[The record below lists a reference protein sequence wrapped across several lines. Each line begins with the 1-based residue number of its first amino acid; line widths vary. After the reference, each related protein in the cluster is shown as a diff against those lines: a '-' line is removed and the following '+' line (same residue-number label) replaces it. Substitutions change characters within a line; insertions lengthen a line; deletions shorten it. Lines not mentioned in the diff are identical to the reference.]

1 MVGVAGGTSSGKTE
15 VCSAIVEKVK
25 QDKELAGENKIIL
38 ISQESFYRELTLEE
52 QEKADNGMFNFDHPN
67 AIDFDLMLTSLS
79 RIRNGLRT
87 EIPIYDFK
95 KNTRVKNVSIVISP
109 ADVVLFEGILAFY
122 GKEMLDLFDMKLY
135 VDTDADTRLSKRL
148 LHDMEDLG
156 RSLDHVLHQYTTL
169 VKPAFEEFCAPTKK
183 YADVIIPRGAEN
195 EIAITLIS
203 QRIVDILLKKDFDSL
218 M

>member
-79 RIRNGLRT
+79 RIKNGLRT

-156 RSLDHVLHQYTTL
+156 RSLDHVLHQYTAL

-203 QRIVDILLKKDFDSL
+203 QRIVDILLKKDFD
-218 M
+218 MI

>member
-15 VCSAIVEKVK
+15 VCSAIVQKVK

-203 QRIVDILLKKDFDSL
+203 QRIVDILLKKDFD
-218 M
+218 MI